1 MRYIPTD
8 RKLVKPGFPLSASL
22 ATSEK
27 RQATHREEKTAHD
40 ADCLPD
46 WAKERL
52 SSDDAM

>member
-8 RKLVKPGFPLSASL
+8 RKPVKPGFPLSASL

-46 WAKERL
+46 WARERL